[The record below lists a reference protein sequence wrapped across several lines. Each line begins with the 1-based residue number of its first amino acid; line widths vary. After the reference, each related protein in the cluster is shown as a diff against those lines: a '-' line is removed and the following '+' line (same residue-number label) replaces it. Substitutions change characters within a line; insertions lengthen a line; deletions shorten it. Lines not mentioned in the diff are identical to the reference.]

1 MGKKSFISV
10 VDKYFKRFQTKK
22 IQVDLL
28 PSNDLKIII
37 VIPVYNEENISA
49 TLDSLF
55 INQDDLSF
63 SVEVITLINNSE
75 DAKPEIKDQNLAT
88 FKELE
93 KLSKTYQ
100 IINITLIPVYINNLD
115 QKHAGVGWARKLGMD
130 LALQRFRKINYDG
143 VIVGLD
149 ADTTVESNYLNS
161 IYYFFKKT
169 NFNSASIHFEHPIQG
184 NDFDDLHYQ
193 QIINYELHL
202 RYYKNSLE
210 FANLPYSYHT
220 IGSAFAV
227 NASSYAK
234 QGGMNRRKAGED
246 FYFITKL
253 IKGEN
258 FGEITKT
265 KVIPSPRI
273 SKRVPF
279 GTGRSIYEG
288 INNQKNLLL
297 TYDFK
302 TFELIKNW
310 IELIENKV
318 FKYEFF
324 PVLLRSFMTKD
335 KWIKNHLMILNNTN
349 SDIKYMKLFF
359 SVFDSFWML
368 KLIHFLRDNHHSN
381 SGLFLNT
388 NALLLKLG
396 YPPIKST
403 IEQLIFFRNLD
414 KKKGLKPLKI
424 SLE

>member
-63 SVEVITLINNSE
+63 SVEVITLVNNSE

-161 IYYFFKKT
+161 IYHFFKKT
-169 NFNSASIHFEHPIQG
+169 NFNSASIHFDHPIQG

-302 TFELIKNW
+302 SFELIKNW

-414 KKKGLKPLKI
+414 KKKGPKPLKI

>member
-37 VIPVYNEENISA
+37 VIPVFNEENISA

-63 SVEVITLINNSE
+63 SVEVITLVNNSE

-88 FKELE
+88 FKELK

-161 IYYFFKKT
+161 IYHFFKKT

-414 KKKGLKPLKI
+414 KKKGAKAP
-424 SLE
+424 

>member
-63 SVEVITLINNSE
+63 SVEVITLVNNSE

-161 IYYFFKKT
+161 IYHFFKKT

-324 PVLLRSFMTKD
+324 PVLLRSFMPKD

-414 KKKGLKPLKI
+414 KKKGPKPLKI

>member
-63 SVEVITLINNSE
+63 SVEVITLVNNSE

-161 IYYFFKKT
+161 IYHFFKKT
-169 NFNSASIHFEHPIQG
+169 NFNSASIHFEHPVQG

-302 TFELIKNW
+302 SFELIKNW

-324 PVLLRSFMTKD
+324 PNLLRSFMTKD

-396 YPPIKST
+396 YQPIKST

-414 KKKGLKPLKI
+414 KKKGPKPLKI

>member
-1 MGKKSFISV
+1 MGEKSFISV
-10 VDKYFKRFQTKK
+10 VDQYFKRFQTKK
-22 IQVDLL
+22 IQIDLL

-63 SVEVITLINNSE
+63 SVEVITLVNNSE
-75 DAKPEIKDQNLAT
+75 DAKLEIKEQNLAT
-88 FKELE
+88 FKELK
-93 KLSKTYQ
+93 KLPQTYQ

-130 LALQRFRKINYDG
+130 LALQRFKKINYDG

-161 IYYFFKKT
+161 IYHFFKKT
-169 NFNSASIHFEHPIQG
+169 NFNSASIHFEHPTEG
-184 NDFDDLHYQ
+184 NEFDVFHYQ

-202 RYYKNSLE
+202 RYYKNSLK

-227 NASSYAK
+227 SASSYAK

-253 IKGEN
+253 IKGEK

-273 SKRVPF
+273 SDRVPF

-302 TFELIKNW
+302 SFEAIKNW
-310 IELIENKV
+310 IELIENKL
-318 FKYEFF
+318 FNYENF
-324 PVLLRSFMTKD
+324 PVLIKTFMSKD
-335 KWIKNHLMILNNTN
+335 KWTKNHLMILNNTN

-359 SVFDSFWML
+359 SVYDSFWIL

-381 SGLFLNT
+381 SSLFLNT

-403 IEQLIFFRNLD
+403 LEQLIFLRNLD
-414 KKKGLKPLKI
+414 KKRGLSPLKY
-424 SLE
+424 S

>member
-63 SVEVITLINNSE
+63 SVEVITLVNNSE

-161 IYYFFKKT
+161 IYHFFKKT

-302 TFELIKNW
+302 SFELIKNW

-324 PVLLRSFMTKD
+324 PNLLRSFMTKD

>member
-63 SVEVITLINNSE
+63 SVEVITLVNNSE

-161 IYYFFKKT
+161 IYHFFKKT

-302 TFELIKNW
+302 SFELIKNW

-324 PVLLRSFMTKD
+324 PVLLRSFMPKD

-368 KLIHFLRDNHHSN
+368 KLIHFLRDNHLSN

>member
-1 MGKKSFISV
+1 MGEKSFISV
-10 VDKYFKRFQTKK
+10 VDQYFKRFQTKK
-22 IQVDLL
+22 IQIDLL

-63 SVEVITLINNSE
+63 SVEVITLVNNSE
-75 DAKPEIKDQNLAT
+75 DAKLEIKEQNLAT
-88 FKELE
+88 FKELK
-93 KLSKTYQ
+93 KLSQTYQ

-130 LALQRFRKINYDG
+130 LALQRFKKINYDG

-161 IYYFFKKT
+161 IYHFFKKT
-169 NFNSASIHFEHPIQG
+169 NFNSASIHFEHPTQG
-184 NDFDDLHYQ
+184 NEFDDFHYQ

-202 RYYKNSLE
+202 RYYKNSLKL
-210 FANLPYSYHT
+210 ANLPYSYHT

-227 NASSYAK
+227 SASSYAK

-253 IKGEN
+253 IKGEK

-273 SKRVPF
+273 SDRVPF

-302 TFELIKNW
+302 SFEAIKNW
-310 IELIENKV
+310 IELIENKL
-318 FKYEFF
+318 FNYENF
-324 PVLLRSFMTKD
+324 PVLIKTFMSKD
-335 KWIKNHLMILNNTN
+335 KWTKNHLMILNNTN

-359 SVFDSFWML
+359 SVYDSFWIL

-381 SGLFLNT
+381 SSLFLNT
-388 NALLLKLG
+388 NTLLLKLG

-414 KKKGLKPLKI
+414 KKRDLSPLKY
-424 SLE
+424 S

>member
-1 MGKKSFISV
+1 MGEKSFISV
-10 VDKYFKRFQTKK
+10 VDQYFKRFQTKK
-22 IQVDLL
+22 IQIDLL

-63 SVEVITLINNSE
+63 SVEVITLVNNSE
-75 DAKPEIKDQNLAT
+75 DAKLEIKEQNLAT
-88 FKELE
+88 FKELK
-93 KLSKTYQ
+93 KLSQTYQ
-100 IINITLIPVYINNLD
+100 KKTTLIPVYINNLD

-130 LALQRFRKINYDG
+130 LALQRFKKINYDG

-161 IYYFFKKT
+161 IYHFFKKT
-169 NFNSASIHFEHPIQG
+169 NFNSASIHFEHPTQG
-184 NDFDDLHYQ
+184 NEFDDFHYQ

-202 RYYKNSLE
+202 RYYKNSLKL
-210 FANLPYSYHT
+210 ANLPYSYHT

-227 NASSYAK
+227 SASSYAK

-253 IKGEN
+253 IKGEK

-273 SKRVPF
+273 SDRVPF

-302 TFELIKNW
+302 SFEAIKNW
-310 IELIENKV
+310 IELIENKL
-318 FKYEFF
+318 FNYENF
-324 PVLLRSFMTKD
+324 PVLIKTFMSKD
-335 KWIKNHLMILNNTN
+335 KWTKNHLMILNNTN

-359 SVFDSFWML
+359 TVYDSFWIL

-381 SGLFLNT
+381 SSLFLNT
-388 NALLLKLG
+388 NTLLLKLG

-414 KKKGLKPLKI
+414 KKRGLSPLNIVK
-424 SLE
+424 

>member
-55 INQDDLSF
+55 INQDNLSF

-88 FKELE
+88 FKELK

-161 IYYFFKKT
+161 IYHFFKKT

-324 PVLLRSFMTKD
+324 PVLLRSFMPKD

-414 KKKGLKPLKI
+414 KKKGPKPLKYR
-424 SLE
+424 

>member
-1 MGKKSFISV
+1 MGEKSFISV
-10 VDKYFKRFQTKK
+10 VDQYFKRFQAKK
-22 IQVDLL
+22 IQIDLL

-63 SVEVITLINNSE
+63 SVEVITLVNNSE
-75 DAKPEIKDQNLAT
+75 DEKLEIKEQNLAT
-88 FKELE
+88 FKELK
-93 KLSKTYQ
+93 KLSQTYQ
-100 IINITLIPVYINNLD
+100 KKTTLIPVYINNLD

-130 LALQRFRKINYDG
+130 LALQRFKKINYNG

-161 IYYFFKKT
+161 IYHFFKKT
-169 NFNSASIHFEHPIQG
+169 NFNSASIHFEHPTEG
-184 NDFDDLHYQ
+184 NEFDDFHYQ

-202 RYYKNSLE
+202 RYYKNSLK

-227 NASSYAK
+227 SASSYAK

-246 FYFITKL
+246 FYFISKL
-253 IKGEN
+253 IKGEK

-273 SKRVPF
+273 SDRVPF

-302 TFELIKNW
+302 SFEAIKSW
-310 IELIENKV
+310 IELIENKL
-318 FKYEFF
+318 FNYENF
-324 PVLLRSFMTKD
+324 PVLIKTFLSKD
-335 KWIKNHLMILNNTN
+335 KWTKNHLMILNNTN

-359 SVFDSFWML
+359 SVYDSFWIL

-381 SGLFLNT
+381 SSLFLNT

-414 KKKGLKPLKI
+414 KKRGLSPLKY
-424 SLE
+424 S

>member
-63 SVEVITLINNSE
+63 SVEVITLVNNSE

-88 FKELE
+88 FKELK

-161 IYYFFKKT
+161 IYHFFKKT

-302 TFELIKNW
+302 SFELIKNW

-414 KKKGLKPLKI
+414 KKKGPKPLKI

>member
-1 MGKKSFISV
+1 MGEKSFISV
-10 VDKYFKRFQTKK
+10 VDQYFKRFQTKK
-22 IQVDLL
+22 IQIDLL

-63 SVEVITLINNSE
+63 SVEVITLVNNSE
-75 DAKPEIKDQNLAT
+75 DAKLEIKEQNLAT
-88 FKELE
+88 FKEIK
-93 KLSKTYQ
+93 KLSQTYQ

-130 LALQRFRKINYDG
+130 LALQRFKKINYDG

-161 IYYFFKKT
+161 IYHFFKKT
-169 NFNSASIHFEHPIQG
+169 NFNSASIHFEHPTEG
-184 NDFDDLHYQ
+184 NEFDDFHYQ

-227 NASSYAK
+227 SASSYAK

-253 IKGEN
+253 IKGEK

-273 SKRVPF
+273 SDRVPF

-302 TFELIKNW
+302 SFEAIKNW
-310 IELIENKV
+310 IELIENKL
-318 FKYEFF
+318 FNYENF
-324 PVLLRSFMTKD
+324 PVLIKTFMSKD
-335 KWIKNHLMILNNTN
+335 KWTKNHLMILNNTN

-359 SVFDSFWML
+359 SVYDSFWIL

-381 SGLFLNT
+381 SSLFLNT

-414 KKKGLKPLKI
+414 KKRGLSPLKY
-424 SLE
+424 S

>member
-63 SVEVITLINNSE
+63 SVEVITLVNNSE

-88 FKELE
+88 FKELK

-161 IYYFFKKT
+161 IYHFFKKT

-324 PVLLRSFMTKD
+324 PVLLRSFMPKD

-414 KKKGLKPLKI
+414 KKKGPKPLKI